1 MVSRSHNRL
10 FISCLLRAFRT
21 EDFFRQSRN
30 METIVKKT
38 INRQHQLDDQ
48 LLIKEALGGNQQAF
62 TCLLERYQHSIRQ
75 MIAKMTQNN
84 SDGED
89 LTMEVFGKAFNSLE
103 SYRPHY
109 AFSTWLF
116 RIAINHCIDYLRK
129 KRAPH
134 LPIDFTQSAS
144 TTNDDP
150 IANLI
155 SSNPNPEEIIIQKQR
170 SEHLHFLLSRLSPR
184 NRAILKMHY
193 FEGRSYE
200 EIAQDMGVPIGTVK
214 AQLHR
219 AREAMYIL
227 LLKNTPLLHLPV
239 VPLTQDSQEVQGNQ
253 STELVSCT
261 SHG

>member
-1 MVSRSHNRL
+1 
-10 FISCLLRAFRT
+10 
-21 EDFFRQSRN
+21 

-38 INRQHQLDDQ
+38 TTRQHQLDDQ
-48 LLIKEALGGNQQAF
+48 LLIQEALGGNQQAF

-75 MIAKMTQNN
+75 MIAKMTQNT
-84 SDGED
+84 SDRED
-89 LTMEVFGKAFNSLE
+89 LTMEIFGKAFNSLD

-134 LPIDFTQSAS
+134 LPIDFTLPSS
-144 TTNDDP
+144 TNDDP

-155 SSNPNPEEIIIQKQR
+155 SSSPNPEELIIQKQR
-170 SEHLHFLLSRLSPR
+170 SEHLHYLLSRLSPR
-184 NRAILKMHY
+184 NRTILKMHY
-193 FEGRSYE
+193 FEGYSYE
-200 EIAQDMGVPIGTVK
+200 EIAQDMGVPIGTIK

-239 VPLTQDSQEVQGNQ
+239 IPLTQDSQEVQGEQ
-253 STELVSCT
+253 YTERVSYT
-261 SHG
+261 SRG